1 MTTTP
6 EVMDLHAV
14 PHPAAQVRRAGFP
27 LDHPYLEQCWAPVVG
42 PSSVLLLRHCVLLW
56 RDATPARVP
65 TEDLARQI
73 GLGRGTGRHSPLQH
87 TIDRLVHFRFASR
100 ATPGELH
107 IYTEVPPLS
116 AHQLDRLPPWSRIQ
130 HDRLL
135 GPHLDGLARAAGQAP
150 VPSEPP
156 PHVRMAQNLD
166 RLTNHAASQA
176 PTLGR

>member
-1 MTTTP
+1 MASTP

-14 PHPAAQVRRAGFP
+14 AHPSAQVRRAGFA
-27 LDHPYLEQCWAPVVG
+27 LDHHYLEQCWTPIVG
-42 PSSVLLLRHCVLLW
+42 PSSVLLLRHCVSLW

-73 GLGRGTGRHSPLQH
+73 GLGRGTARHSPLQH
-87 TIDRLVHFRFASR
+87 TLDRVVYFRFASM
-100 ATPGELH
+100 ATPGQLDV
-107 IYTEVPPLS
+107 YTEVPPVG
-116 AHQLDRLPPWSRIQ
+116 ARQLERLPTWSRAQ

-135 GPHLDGLARAAGQAP
+135 GQHLDGLAHAFGQAP

-156 PHVRMAQNLD
+156 PHVRMAQHLD
-166 RLTNHAASQA
+166 RLTKHAASA